1 MYYEDTGKGAPV
13 VFIHGLGGDTREWAL
28 VIPELS
34 KEIRCIAVDLR
45 GHGQSDKPNQP
56 YTQALFAKDAVN
68 LLDQLEISSA
78 YFCGESMGGYVVLK
92 TALSYPEKV
101 RGIILVDAAPS
112 ILEQTANIAGKWSEA
127 LLRGGL
133 EAFVEAQVKDVFH
146 PIFRRRH
153 DAIVNIFRE
162 SKRVPPSETPGRINK
177 GFQIE
182 SADFRKKLKEI
193 KAPTLIIHGRED
205 RIVPV
210 ENAELMHKQI
220 PNSQLAIFPF
230 CGHELILERPQFF
243 VDLLLY
249 FIENAEKT
257 KKRAK

>member
-56 YTQALFAKDAVN
+56 YTQSLFAKDVVT
-68 LLDQLEISSA
+68 LLDQLGISGA
-78 YFCGESMGGYVVLK
+78 YFCGASMGGYVVLK

-101 RGIILVDAAPS
+101 RGIILVDADPHIS
-112 ILEQTANIAGKWSEA
+112 EHTVTVSGKWSEA
-127 LLRGGL
+127 LHSGGL
-133 EAFVEAQVKDVFH
+133 EALVEAQVKDVFH
-146 PIFRRRH
+146 PIFTRRH
-153 DAIVNIFRE
+153 DDIVNIFRE

-193 KAPTLIIHGRED
+193 KAPVLIIHGQND
-205 RIVPV
+205 NIVPV

-230 CGHELILERPQFF
+230 CGHEPILERPQFF
-243 VDLLLY
+243 IDLLLY
-249 FIENAEKT
+249 FIENTEKT